1 MDLNDS
7 KLIVYFR
14 IYILFLVCIIDLQ
27 KKFCGRGFLED
38 ITEFFSRFKTDST
51 MILIRFHNS

>member
-14 IYILFLVCIIDLQ
+14 ILVICNGFT
-27 KKFCGRGFLED
+27 KKSFVEGVFLED

-51 MILIRFHNS
+51 VILIRFHNS